1 MAIDLR
7 PITEDWDS
15 ALAVVAHPDDIEY
28 GAAAAVARWTAQGKR
43 IAYCLA
49 TSGEAGIDTMPPHQ
63 AGPLRELEQRASAA
77 VVGADP
83 VDFLGHADG
92 TLEYGLPLRRDLARA
107 IRRHRPEVLIMT
119 NHRETWESGIPNQA
133 DHIAIGRAAIDA
145 ARDAANRWVFQELLD
160 EELEPWNGVRLALAI
175 GSPVAR
181 HGVDVTGYFAKGVE
195 SLKAHSAYLAAL
207 GGGPMSDPES
217 YLDGFLG
224 LTGERFGTEYAVPFE
239 LIVLG

>member
-1 MAIDLR
+1 MTADLR
-7 PITEDWDS
+7 PIAEDWDC

-43 IAYCLA
+43 VTYSLA
-49 TSGEAGIDTMPPHQ
+49 TSGEAGIDTMPPQQ
-63 AGPLRELEQRASAA
+63 AGPLRELEQRASAT

-83 VDFLGHADG
+83 VEFLGYPDG

-145 ARDAANRWVFQELLD
+145 ARDAANRWLFPELL
-160 EELEPWNGVRLALAI
+160 EEGLKPWHGVRLALSV
-175 GSPVAR
+175 GSPTAR
-181 HGVDVTGYFAKGVE
+181 YGVDVTDYFAKAVE
-195 SLKAHSAYLAAL
+195 SLRTHGEYLAAL
-207 GGGPMSDPES
+207 GDGPMSDPES

-224 LTGERFGTEYAVPFE
+224 LAGERFGSGYAVPFE